1 MKEIYKNGSHGFMQI
16 VILAIIAIAALGY
29 FNVDLRTIFAQPIFQ
44 KIWSIFLVAWI
55 TYIKPIAMYIWASLN
70 GLLS

>member
-1 MKEIYKNGSHGFMQI
+1 MKKTLSNKGFTKVILIAI
-16 VILAIIAIAALGY
+16 VIIGALAY
-29 FNVDLRTIFAQPIFQ
+29 YNVDLRTIFAQPIFQ

-55 TYIKPIAMYIWASLN
+55 TYIKPLAMYIWASIN